1 MPFRAELLKRAAARK
16 ARIVLA
22 EGEDPRVQAAA
33 ERLARDGIAVPVV
46 LGGKGLSVGRDP
58 RLPRVAQLLRE
69 RRPEQV
75 RDGVDAL
82 DQAADPLRFAAGL
95 VALGEADGVVG
106 GAAHANVDV
115 LKAALWAFGAAE
127 GIERASS
134 AFYAPLPDGRVLTFT
149 DCAVVPEPTPAQ
161 LAGIALAAARDRV
174 RIVGDEP
181 RVAFLSYATLDSARG
196 PAVTRVREALARFR
210 ELAPGVAADG
220 PLQGD
225 AALDAAAAGTKAP
238 GSAVAGRANVL
249 VFPGL
254 DAGNIAFRLLRIL
267 GGLPF
272 LGPLHQGL
280 ARPMTGLS
288 RAAGPDDI
296 VEMAALVA
304 LQGGPSTF

>member
-1 MPFRAELLKRAAARK
+1 MSFRAELLPRAAARQ
-16 ARIVLA
+16 ARVVLA
-22 EGEDPRVQAAA
+22 EGEDPQVRAAA
-33 ERLARDGIAVPVV
+33 ARLAGEGIALPIV
-46 LGGKGLSVGRDP
+46 LGGDGVVVARDA

-69 RRPEQV
+69 RRPDRV

-95 VALGEADGVVG
+95 LAIGEADGVVA
-106 GAAHANVDV
+106 GATHSNVDV
-115 LKAALWAFGAAE
+115 LRAALWAFGAAP

-134 AFYAPLPDGRVLTFT
+134 AFYVPLSDGRVLTLT
-149 DCAVVPEPTPAQ
+149 DCAVVPDPTPAQ

-174 RIVGDEP
+174 RVVGDQP
-181 RVAFLSYATLDSARG
+181 RVAFLSYATRDSAQG
-196 PAVTRVREALARFR
+196 PSVDRVREAAERFR
-210 ELAPGVAADG
+210 ALAPGVPAEG

-225 AALDAAAAGTKAP
+225 AALDAAAANAKAQ

-249 VFPGL
+249 VFPDL
-254 DAGNIAFRLLRIL
+254 DAGNIAFRLLRAVA
-267 GGLPF
+267 GLPC

-288 RAAGPDDI
+288 RGAGPDDI